1 MFRVSSHTATH
12 PEPENVPQMPVGT
25 AGPQMT
31 LDAYPARLHVGGSL
45 PSPFCVPSS
54 ASSIMCFDE
63 HKTLIPEFCEAFQLI
78 SQSCPN
84 TSWQKDGDPMEIVR
98 DFIFL
103 GSKIT
108 ADGDYSHEIKR
119 CLFLWRKAM
128 TNLDSVLKN
137 RDVTLLTKVHI
148 IKAMVSPVVMW
159 ELDHEEDWVLKNG
172 CFRIAVLKKTLESPL
187 DCKEI

>member
-103 GSKIT
+103 GFKFT
-108 ADGDYSHEIKR
+108 ADSDCSHEFQR
-119 CLFLWRKAM
+119 HFLLRRKVM
-128 TNLDSVLKN
+128 TNLDSLLKN
-137 RDVTLLTKVHI
+137 RDVTLPANV
-148 IKAMVSPVVMW
+148 
-159 ELDHEEDWVLKNG
+159 
-172 CFRIAVLKKTLESPL
+172 
-187 DCKEI
+187 